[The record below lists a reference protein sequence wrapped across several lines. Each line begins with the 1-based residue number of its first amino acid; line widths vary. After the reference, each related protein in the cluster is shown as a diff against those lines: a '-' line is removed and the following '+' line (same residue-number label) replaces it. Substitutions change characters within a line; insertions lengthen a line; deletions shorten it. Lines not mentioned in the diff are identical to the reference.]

1 MEKHPVMKA
10 DHLAIGYRTNKRSEC
25 AIHRDLNFMLYAGE
39 MTCLLGPNGVGKSTL
54 LRTLAC
60 FQPAL
65 SGELLF
71 EGRPIGQLSEREL
84 SRKIGVV
91 LTDKTQV
98 GGLTVYELVSL
109 GRQPHTGFFGRLK
122 ADDHRLIREAIESVG
137 IAHKAQSY
145 VAELSDGEKQ
155 KAMIAKALVQECP
168 LILLDEPT
176 AFLDVVSR
184 IEIMQL
190 LHTIAH
196 QQGRTV
202 LLSTHDVEQAFM
214 FADKLWLLSP
224 SEGLH
229 YGVTEDIVFDGSM
242 ERLFPGQSI
251 RFDHERGGYMPVPEH
266 TRSLLIEATDPL
278 LCHWLRNALA
288 RDGFTGITAASSS
301 ATMPVLKA
309 NTPEDMTLELNGQS
323 HHLRSF
329 SELHEA
335 LEAIP
340 LPSASLPSR

>member
-1 MEKHPVMKA
+1 MEKKPVMKA
-10 DHLAIGYRTNKRSEC
+10 EHLSIGYRTGKRNESV
-25 AIHRDLNFMLYAGE
+25 IHRQLNFVLHAGE

-60 FQPAL
+60 FQPPL

-71 EGRPIGQLSEREL
+71 EGQPMEQYSEREL

-122 ADDHRLIREAIESVG
+122 EADHQLIREAIKSVG
-137 IAHKAQSY
+137 IAHKADSY
-145 VAELSDGEKQ
+145 MAELSDGEKQ

-196 QQGRTV
+196 ERNRTI

-224 SEGLH
+224 DEGLH
-229 YGVTEDIVFDGSM
+229 YGATEDIVFDGSM
-242 ERLFPGQSI
+242 ERLFPQQSI
-251 RFDHERGGYMPVPEH
+251 HFDHARGGYIPV
-266 TRSLLIEATDPL
+266 TKANRSIHIETDSPL

-288 RDGFTGITAASSS
+288 RNGYTGVDEPS
-301 ATMPVLKA
+301 AGVPLLKA
-309 NTPEDMTLELNGQS
+309 NAPNDMTLQINGQTFS
-323 HHLRSF
+323 VHSF
-329 SELHEA
+329 SELNEV
-335 LEAIP
+335 LEMGD
-340 LPSASLPSR
+340 LGFRPSLV

>member
-1 MEKHPVMKA
+1 MEKKPVIKA
-10 DHLAIGYRTNKRSEC
+10 EHLSIGYRTSKRSESV
-25 AIHRDLNFMLYAGE
+25 IHRQLNFVLHAGE

-60 FQPAL
+60 FQPPL

-71 EGRPIGQLSEREL
+71 EGQPMERYSEREL
-84 SRKIGVV
+84 SRKIGIV

-122 ADDHRLIREAIESVG
+122 ETDHQLIREAVKSVG
-137 IAHKAQSY
+137 IAHKADSY
-145 VAELSDGEKQ
+145 MAELSDGEKQ

-196 QQGRTV
+196 ERKRTI

-224 SEGLH
+224 DEGLH
-229 YGVTEDIVFDGSM
+229 YGATEDIVFDGSM
-242 ERLFPGQSI
+242 ERLFPQRSI
-251 RFDHERGGYMPVPEH
+251 HFDHARGGYIPV
-266 TRSLLIEATDPL
+266 TKADRSIRIESADPL
-278 LCHWLRNALA
+278 LCRWLRNALA
-288 RDGFTGITAASSS
+288 RNGYTGVTEPS
-301 ATMPVLKA
+301 TDLPLLQA
-309 NTPEDMTLELNGQS
+309 NAPDNMTLRINGQS
-323 HHLRSF
+323 FPVHSF
-329 SELHEA
+329 SELNEI
-335 LEAIP
+335 LEAD
-340 LPSASLPSR
+340 ASGLCSSLM

>member
-1 MEKHPVMKA
+1 MEKKPVIKA
-10 DHLAIGYRTNKRSEC
+10 EHLSIGYRTSKRSESV
-25 AIHRDLNFMLYAGE
+25 IHRQLNFVLHAGE

-60 FQPAL
+60 FQPPL

-71 EGRPIGQLSEREL
+71 EGQPMERYSEREL

-91 LTDKTQV
+91 LTDKTLV

-122 ADDHRLIREAIESVG
+122 ETDHQLIREAVKSVG
-137 IAHKAQSY
+137 IAHKADSY
-145 VAELSDGEKQ
+145 MAELSDGEKQ

-196 QQGRTV
+196 ERKRTI

-224 SEGLH
+224 DEGLH
-229 YGVTEDIVFDGSM
+229 YGATEDIVFDGSM
-242 ERLFPGQSI
+242 ERLFPQRSI
-251 RFDHERGGYMPVPEH
+251 HFDHARGGYIPV
-266 TRSLLIEATDPL
+266 TKADRSIRIESADPL
-278 LCHWLRNALA
+278 LCRWLRNALA
-288 RDGFTGITAASSS
+288 RNGYTGVTEPS
-301 ATMPVLKA
+301 TDLPLLQA
-309 NTPEDMTLELNGQS
+309 NAPDNMTLRINGQS
-323 HHLRSF
+323 FPVHSF
-329 SELHEA
+329 SELNEI
-335 LEAIP
+335 LEAD
-340 LPSASLPSR
+340 ASGLCSSLM